1 MDRQV
6 YYRNLK
12 RRDTRKNNA
21 KQVVAMVA
29 EIRKHSRK
37 MGGRKLYFL
46 LKEELKMLKIGR
58 DKFFNILR
66 ANHLLII
73 PKRSYHKTTNS
84 LHRFRKHTNLIKDY
98 QVKAPNRLWVADITY
113 LGNRENPAYLSLI
126 TDAYSKKIVGY
137 DVSDSLASTSSLKA
151 LKSALKKEKIE
162 ELIHHS
168 DRGLQYCSDDY
179 QKVLNQYNIR
189 CSMTQESDP
198 YQNAIAERINGILKQ
213 EYDIDKFNVNL
224 QCRKKLVADVIKIY
238 NEKRPHFSN
247 HFLTPKQMHT
257 QQELVPKLYKRKSDT
272 VGKTV
277 PLD

>member
-1 MDRQV
+1 M
-6 YYRNLK
+6 
-12 RRDTRKNNA
+12 
-21 KQVVAMVA
+21 
-29 EIRKHSRK
+29 
-37 MGGRKLYFL
+37 
-46 LKEELKMLKIGR
+46 
-58 DKFFNILR
+58 
-66 ANHLLII
+66 
-73 PKRSYHKTTNS
+73 
-84 LHRFRKHTNLIKDY
+84 KHTNLIKDY

-189 CSMTQESDP
+189 CSMT
-198 YQNAIAERINGILKQ
+198 L
-213 EYDIDKFNVNL
+213 
-224 QCRKKLVADVIKIY
+224 
-238 NEKRPHFSN
+238 
-247 HFLTPKQMHT
+247 HT